1 MYDLSK
7 HNIEHR
13 IVSIHQP
20 HVRPIVRGKCQA
32 KVEFGSKIHLSL
44 VDGISF
50 LDELSWDV
58 FNEGTYLMVYVEKY
72 KKRFGSYPK

>member
-32 KVEFGSKIHLSL
+32 KVEFG
-44 VDGISF
+44 
-50 LDELSWDV
+50 
-58 FNEGTYLMVYVEKY
+58 
-72 KKRFGSYPK
+72 